1 MTNSTPPS
9 AEYADRTHCCGASGV
24 GEKKALQLVQKFGDM
39 KDIMGSL
46 EGGKYVVP
54 EPFPYEEAR
63 KLFKG
68 AHDQLDHRLPVA
80 FQHPGP
86 SCDDLKHTL

>member
-1 MTNSTPPS
+1 
-9 AEYADRTHCCGASGV
+9 
-24 GEKKALQLVQKFGDM
+24 M
-39 KDIMGSL
+39 KDIMASL

-68 AHDQLDHRLPVA
+68 AALLSVSITLLVQASMWAYWKRLVSGKKGA
-80 FQHPGP
+80 TLQQYVQCCTHPATV
-86 SCDDLKHTL
+86 CDNAIRPHF

>member
-1 MTNSTPPS
+1 M
-9 AEYADRTHCCGASGV
+9 

-39 KDIMGSL
+39 KEIMGSL

-68 AHDQLDHRLPVA
+68 SWPFFSQP
-80 FQHPGP
+80 
-86 SCDDLKHTL
+86 